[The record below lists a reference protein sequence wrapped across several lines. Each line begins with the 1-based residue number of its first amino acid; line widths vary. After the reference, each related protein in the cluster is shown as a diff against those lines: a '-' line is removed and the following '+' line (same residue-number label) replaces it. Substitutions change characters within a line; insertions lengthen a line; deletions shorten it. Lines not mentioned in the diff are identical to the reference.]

1 MKNNNTT
8 TTTSSEF
15 VYMNNQTEEYQS
27 LYEFRGHAAG
37 KVGDAK
43 QVYEEAKRRGVKVKS
58 QEVDNPKYKGSV
70 MTYPKSF
77 LQDFFNKP
85 TEEPKKWHT
94 EIGKDIRQPAI
105 HDVLR
110 TVWWAKVNKLM
121 PMDVVLKIA
130 GELGL
135 HTEAWSLRED
145 GYKFY
150 SKDGTAQYE
159 YNPFNTPNKK
169 S

>member
-8 TTTSSEF
+8 TTTSGEV

-27 LYEFRGHAAG
+27 LYDFRGYAAS
-37 KVGDAK
+37 KKGDAK
-43 QVYEEAKRRGVKVKS
+43 RVYEEAKRRGIEVKS
-58 QEVDNPKYKGSV
+58 RSVDIPTYKGSV
-70 MTYPKSF
+70 MLYPKSF
-77 LQDFFNKP
+77 LQSYFNKS
-85 TEEPKKWHT
+85 TEQSKEWHT
-94 EIGKDIRQPAI
+94 EVGKDVRQPSI

-110 TVWWAKVNKLM
+110 TVWWAKNNRLM

-150 SKDGTAQYE
+150 SKDGKDTYE
-159 YNPFNTPNKK
+159 YKLK
-169 S
+169 